1 MTIRLSPDAR
11 EYWRMGPIVLNATI
25 VFTWAVMA
33 LLVVGSWLV
42 TRRLEV
48 RPERARWQSLL
59 EAAVSFMRAQIR
71 DLSQQDPLPYLPFI
85 GTLFLFIS
93 VSNLLAPVPGYEPPT
108 GSLSTSA
115 ALAICVFVAV
125 PAYNIA
131 REGLVAYLRHFIEP
145 TPFILP
151 FQIISEVSRTIA
163 LAVRLFGNVLSATLL
178 ASILLSLVPLVVP
191 TVLDVLGLVIGQIQA
206 YIFAVLALV
215 YIVSAS
221 RAQEGADIS
230 AAGEG
235 AGEAS

>member
-1 MTIRLSPDAR
+1 MTIQLSPDAR
-11 EYWRMGPIVLNATI
+11 VFWRMGPIVLNATI
-25 VFTWAVMA
+25 VFTWGVMA

-48 RPERARWQSLL
+48 RPEHARWQSIL
-59 EAAVSFMRAQIR
+59 EAVVTYMRGQIQ

-93 VSNLLAPVPGYEPPT
+93 IANLLAPVPGYDPPT
-108 GSLSTSA
+108 GSLSTTT
-115 ALAICVFVAV
+115 ALAVCVFVAV
-125 PAYNIA
+125 PAFSISQ
-131 REGLVAYLRHFIEP
+131 EGLIPYLRHFIEP

-178 ASILLSLVPLVVP
+178 ASILLSLVPFVLP
-191 TVLDVLGLVIGQIQA
+191 TIMDVLGLVIGQIQA

-221 RAQEGADIS
+221 RAQDGGDGEDDERAGAVS
-230 AAGEG
+230 
-235 AGEAS
+235 

>member
-1 MTIRLSPDAR
+1 MTVRLSPDAR
-11 EYWRMGPIVLNATI
+11 EFWRMGPIVLNATI
-25 VFTWAVMA
+25 AYAWVVMA

-48 RPERARWQSLL
+48 RPERERWQSIL
-59 EAAVSFMRAQIR
+59 EATVSYMREQIR

-93 VSNLLAPVPGYEPPT
+93 IANLLAPVPGYEPPT
-108 GSLSTSA
+108 GSLSTTA
-115 ALAICVFVAV
+115 ALAACVFVAV

-131 REGLVAYLRHFIEP
+131 QEGLVAYLRHFVEP

-151 FQIISEVSRTIA
+151 FQIISEVSRTVA

-191 TVLDVLGLVIGQIQA
+191 TILDLLGLVIGQIQA
-206 YIFAVLALV
+206 YVFAVLALV
-215 YIVSAS
+215 YIISAS
-221 RAQEGADIS
+221 RAREEAD
-230 AAGEG
+230 AG
-235 AGEAS
+235 AGVGDVS